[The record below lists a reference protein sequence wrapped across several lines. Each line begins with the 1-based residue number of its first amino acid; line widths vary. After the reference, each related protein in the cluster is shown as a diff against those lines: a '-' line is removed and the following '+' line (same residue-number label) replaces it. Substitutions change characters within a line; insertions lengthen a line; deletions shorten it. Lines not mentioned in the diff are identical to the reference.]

1 MDGEFIRM
9 VDEMAPTTR
18 SGETRSAPTMVRDG
32 DQRDNLTQLG
42 KACTHLEQTS
52 RRIGL
57 VGCVKDKAATAR
69 PARDLYLSSL
79 FRGRRRYVEHSC
91 DEWWILSA
99 LHGLVDPDEMLEPYD
114 VALKDASRSAKRE
127 WSVAVLRAIDQR
139 IHPSG
144 GDIFEMHAGAD
155 YRLFG
160 LEDGLRDRDYSLENP
175 TQGLSLGRQL
185 AFYSRSRWN

>member
-1 MDGEFIRM
+1 M
-9 VDEMAPTTR
+9 VVAMAPRTR
-18 SGETRSAPTMVRDG
+18 SGETRSATTTVPNG
-32 DQRDNLTQLG
+32 DQMDDGTQLS
-42 KACTHLEQTS
+42 KASAHFLQSS

-57 VGCVKDKAATAR
+57 VGCVKEKASTAR

-79 FRGRRRYVEHSC
+79 FRGRRRYVEHGC

-114 VALKDASRSAKRE
+114 VALKDASRSEKRE
-127 WSVAVLRAIDQR
+127 WSEAVLRAIDQR
-139 IHPSG
+139 IRPRG

-160 LEDGLRDRDYSLENP
+160 LGDGLRDRGCSIENP
-175 TQGLSLGRQL
+175 TQGLNFGRQL
-185 AFYSRSRWN
+185 AFYSGSRWN